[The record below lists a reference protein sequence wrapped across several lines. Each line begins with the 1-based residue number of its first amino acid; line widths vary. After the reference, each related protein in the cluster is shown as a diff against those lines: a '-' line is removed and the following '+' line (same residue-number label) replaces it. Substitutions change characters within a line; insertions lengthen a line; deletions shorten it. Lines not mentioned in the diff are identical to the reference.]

1 MAKLPSESFV
11 TDGIP
16 SREPSVLLVRTLP
29 SMAILFAVSVFQVP
43 LAIE

>member
-1 MAKLPSESFV
+1 MAKLPSASLV
-11 TDGIP
+11 TPGIP

-29 SMAILFAVSVFQVP
+29 SIAILSVVSVFHLP